1 VPTAPNNLTP
11 TLMSFKDN
19 YQKNILPALAK
30 ELGIDNPMNI
40 PRIEKI
46 VLNMGIGTYVAS
58 GNKDFSSLKSDL
70 ALIGG
75 QLPRINHARKAISN
89 FKLRQGMPVGMMVTL
104 RGERMY
110 AFLEK
115 LISIVLPR
123 VRDFRGI
130 SSRSFDQEGNFH
142 FGIKEH
148 TIFPE
153 VPQLDVVKPHGMQI
167 TLKFRTQGKDHSKA
181 LLDKLGF
188 PFVK

>member
-1 VPTAPNNLTP
+1 
-11 TLMSFKDN
+11 MSFKEH
-19 YQKNILPALAK
+19 YSKNVLPELAK
-30 ELGIDNPMNI
+30 ELGIDNPMQV
-40 PRIEKI
+40 PHIEKI
-46 VLNMGIGTYVAS
+46 VLNMGIGTYVAA
-58 GNKDFSSLKSDL
+58 GNKDFSSLKNDL
-70 ALIGG
+70 ALIAG
-75 QLPRINHARKAISN
+75 QLPRINHARKAVSN

-115 LISIVLPR
+115 LIAIVLPR

-130 SSRSFDQEGNFH
+130 SSRSFDEAGNFH

-153 VPQLDVVKPHGMQI
+153 VPQLDVVKTHGMQI
-167 TLKFRTQGKDHSKA
+167 TFKFKTQSAEHSKA

-188 PFVK
+188 PFAK

>member
-1 VPTAPNNLTP
+1 MSRVPNNLTP
-11 TLMSFKDN
+11 YFMSFKDN
-19 YQKNILPALAK
+19 YKKNILPALAK
-30 ELGIDNPMNI
+30 ELGIENPMNV
-40 PRIEKI
+40 PHIEKI

-58 GNKDFSSLKSDL
+58 GNKDFSSLKNDL

-89 FKLRQGMPVGMMVTL
+89 FKLREGMPVGMMVTL

-115 LISIVLPR
+115 LIS
-123 VRDFRGI
+123 DFRGI

-142 FGIKEH
+142 FGVKEH

-167 TLKFRTQGKDHSKA
+167 TMKFSTQSKDHSKA